1 MFDLLVLRQ
10 VGRLN
15 LLTPL
20 RVAAAA
26 KEIHTG
32 EIVPVN
38 YGNCILFWKL
48 TNSLFI
54 VSLEHSGTTSI
65 SKAMLP
71 PLNEGRGSRCSI

>member
-1 MFDLLVLRQ
+1 MVMFDLLVLRQ

-38 YGNCILFWKL
+38 YGNCILFGNL
-48 TNSLFI
+48 LI
-54 VSLEHSGTTSI
+54 AYL
-65 SKAMLP
+65 
-71 PLNEGRGSRCSI
+71 